1 MNMCLMCKKC
11 LLHTKIPKVTL
22 NEEGLCNVCT
32 MHERP
37 ESEYAKRFASKKFL
51 DLVHKLNQTSMKYN
65 AIVMLSG
72 GKDSMFLL
80 DLAKNEYY
88 LKVLAVSVFHP
99 LMNETARKNVETI
112 CAEREVD
119 LVKIVVDEE
128 EYKKIMYHGIV
139 NSSTYQL
146 DEFFGCYLCSNIFK
160 WMIIQ
165 KAMEYRIP
173 LVLDGSD
180 RSQTEEPY
188 YMDAKRWVRSESFIE
203 KPLGIFHDI
212 VCNALGESY
221 QSSPFYF
228 DQKSVRYHYP
238 TIVAP
243 LTFMKVQRD
252 TVKGKNMNKIFTNCD
267 AVPFFSV
274 FSIKNYDC
282 VPYIRHYSN
291 ELRSG
296 YSNILQLKTDY
307 NFKETLSKKVFTDIL
322 DEYKSVILFII
333 SRIVKNGGL
342 QSEDRETIY
351 NMASTYAS
359 TFGNEV
365 CLHLLDSVMKIPD
378 YFEYFKI
385 DIQEAIL

>member
-1 MNMCLMCKKC
+1 MYLMCKKC
-11 LLHTKIPKVTL
+11 LLHTKIPNVTL
-22 NEEGLCNVCT
+22 NEEGLCNACAI
-32 MHERP
+32 HEKS
-37 ESEYAKRFASKKFL
+37 ESDYAKRFASKKFL
-51 DLVHKLNQTSMKYN
+51 DLIHQLNKTSMKYN

-80 DLAKNEYY
+80 DLAKNEYH

-99 LMNETARKNVETI
+99 LMNETARENVETI

-119 LVKIVVDEE
+119 LVSIVVDEE
-128 EYKKIMYHGIV
+128 EYKKIMHHGIV
-139 NSSTYQL
+139 NRSAYQL
-146 DEFFGCYLCSNIFK
+146 DEFFGCYLCSNIFR

-165 KAMEYRIP
+165 KAMEYKIP

-180 RSQTEEPY
+180 KSQTEEPY
-188 YMDAKRWVRSESFIE
+188 YMDAKRWVRDESFAG
-203 KPLGIFHDI
+203 KPLGVFHNI
-212 VCNALGESY
+212 VCDALGESY
-221 QSSPFYF
+221 QSSQFNF
-228 DQKSVRYHYP
+228 ERDSVRYYYP

-243 LTFMKVQRD
+243 LTFMEVQRYI
-252 TVKGKNMNKIFTNCD
+252 VNKKNMNKIFTNCD

-291 ELRSG
+291 ELRNG

-307 NFKETLSKKVFTDIL
+307 NFKEVLPKKVFTDIL

-333 SRIVKNGGL
+333 SQIVKNGRL
-342 QSEDRETIY
+342 QFEDREAIC

-359 TFGNEV
+359 TFGDEV